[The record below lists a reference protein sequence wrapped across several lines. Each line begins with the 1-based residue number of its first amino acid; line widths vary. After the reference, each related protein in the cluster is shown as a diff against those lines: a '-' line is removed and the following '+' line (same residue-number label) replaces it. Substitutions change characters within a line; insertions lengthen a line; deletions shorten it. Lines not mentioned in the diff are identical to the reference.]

1 MCPRGCWQ
9 EPVARPRVLFVSPWA
24 RFAARSSD
32 RSVARSM
39 GRLAVSL
46 LSPAAPEA
54 SACSAAGIHW
64 ALEDLV
70 ASCLHHR
77 QWYEVQ
83 ARSKL
88 VHACL
93 SALARPGRLLPA
105 CSCPSRPP
113 PACLPAP
120 HEVGVCH
127 RLCPV
132 SFHDFVCLFGFARL
146 LVPAPSRLQAASYL
160 PTPARLLHTKSVFV
174 AGYALCHFPTLCD
187 FPRPRP
193 RPSTHA
199 VRGPVSRP
207 PLYPLYGPDVTA
219 CRTRSPKLRCL
230 PVPSGAVACS
240 TGS

>member
-9 EPVARPRVLFVSPWA
+9 EPVARPRVLFVSPWV
-24 RFAARSSD
+24 RSAARSSD

-146 LVPAPSRLQAASYL
+146 LVPAPSRLRASSCL
-160 PTPARLLHTKSVFV
+160 SRPAPACLLHTKLVFV
-174 AGYALCHFPTLCD
+174 AGYALCLFPTSCVYSDLQDCSCL
-187 FPRPRP
+187 RR
-193 RPSTHA
+193 A
-199 VRGPVSRP
+199 GSRP
-207 PLYPLYGPDVTA
+207 PPT
-219 CRTRSPKLRCL
+219 CL
-230 PVPSGAVACS
+230 LLPACS
-240 TGS
+240 TRSRCLSQVMPCVISRLRVTF

>member
-1 MCPRGCWQ
+1 
-9 EPVARPRVLFVSPWA
+9 
-24 RFAARSSD
+24 
-32 RSVARSM
+32 M

-54 SACSAAGIHW
+54 SACSVAGIRW

-77 QWYEVQ
+77 QWHEVQ

-88 VHACL
+88 APSLFMPPCL
-93 SALARPGRLLPA
+93 SALARPGLSRPAPARLPA
-105 CSCPSRPP
+105 CSYP
-113 PACLPAP
+113 PAP

-132 SFHDFVCLFGFARL
+132 SFSNFVCLFGFARL
-146 LVPAPSRLQAASYL
+146 LVSAPSRLQACSCPLYM
-160 PTPARLLHTKSVFV
+160 KSVFV
-174 AGYALCHFPTLCD
+174 TGYGLCHFPTSCD
-187 FPRPRP
+187 FPSPRTRPRTRRHTRAPAHMQCGGRFPDP
-193 RPSTHA
+193 R
-199 VRGPVSRP
+199 
-207 PLYPLYGPDVTA
+207 LYPTNGPNVTA